1 MYWSY
6 IKDVQSTSKRIARM
20 SSVSCRISLCHG
32 WPPELSDYLI
42 DHVWDSKP
50 TLSSCSLVCRTWVNR
65 SRHHLFR
72 EVNISVKRSPKLDVF
87 LAFLHSSPHLSSY
100 IRRLTLHGTV
110 ADDKLGYAVWFY
122 VSSETLLNCLDNLPH
137 LTELSLRG
145 IRLTENIGVG
155 GGPTIATSFHHR
167 RPVQRLLLSN
177 VFVHPDRLFHI
188 LHFFPRLISLAAEA
202 VYWTLDNEPS
212 SSDVH
217 CLASTP
223 LSMLE
228 SVTLGAESSYQ
239 MPVYF
244 FPRLQR
250 SIDIT
255 AMRCLTLHFDRLD
268 TCPQITNF
276 MDCAGPQLQ
285 TLRIIIGKRARVTAG

>member
-1 MYWSY
+1 MFG
-6 IKDVQSTSKRIARM
+6 T
-20 SSVSCRISLCHG
+20 VS
-32 WPPELSDYLI
+32 PPSP
-42 DHVWDSKP
+42 VAPS
-50 TLSSCSLVCRTWVNR
+50 R
-65 SRHHLFR
+65 SRHHLFQ

-87 LAFLHSSPHLSSY
+87 LAFLDSSPHLSSS
-100 IRRLTLHGTV
+100 IRRLTVHGTV

-122 VSSETLLNCLDNLPH
+122 VSSETLLNCLDKLPH
-137 LTELSLRG
+137 LAELCLRG

-188 LHFFPRLISLAAEA
+188 LHFFPRLLSLARRLFIGLWITNRQARMSM
-202 VYWTLDNEPS
+202 LG
-212 SSDVH
+212 
-217 CLASTP
+217 LAP
-223 LSMLE
+223 LPMLE

-285 TLRIIIGKRARVTAG
+285 TLRIIIGKRARVTAVDSFVDSLNYNDAQRSLNLASRWMPPIRDPRIPARMVASTFSRSQTSE